1 MRFFLRRGVQDAPS
15 PGRSATLFRSTVR
28 GMGEVI
34 EKSDLVLVTGGAGF
48 IGSAVVACLLER
60 GFRNIRCLVRSSTP
74 PAKIAALASLAKGNE
89 LHIVRG
95 NLLSP
100 ADCLAAAEGA
110 KVIYHLAAGR
120 GEKSYPDAFLNSVV
134 VTRNLLDAS
143 VEHGGLRRFVNV
155 GSFVVYTNRTQEGS
169 GVLDETSQTETNGL
183 ARGEAYCFAKIKQ
196 DEILF
201 EYRRKYNLPVV
212 LVRPGAVYGPG
223 NLAISGR
230 VGIDTFGI
238 FLHLGGSSPI
248 PLSYIDNCA
257 DAIVAAGLAPGID
270 GEVFNVVDDDLPTS
284 RRFLSLY
291 KRNVRRF
298 PSWYVPKHASYLLCW
313 LWERY
318 SRRSQGQLP
327 PIFNLSRWHAL
338 WKKTAYSNEK
348 LKSRAGWQQRIP
360 TSEALQLYFAACRAE
375 ASRA

>member
-1 MRFFLRRGVQDAPS
+1 MF
-15 PGRSATLFRSTVR
+15 
-28 GMGEVI
+28 EVI
-34 EKSDLVLVTGGAGF
+34 EKNDLVLVTGGAGF
-48 IGSAVVACLLER
+48 IGSAVVASLLER
-60 GFRNIRCLVRSSTP
+60 GFRNIRCLVRPSTS
-74 PAKIAALASLAKGNE
+74 PAKIAALAALAPASK
-89 LHIVRG
+89 LHILRG

-100 ADCLAAAEGA
+100 ADCLAAADGA
-110 KVIYHLAAGR
+110 KLVYHLAAGR

-134 VTRNLLDAS
+134 VTRNLLDACGR
-143 VEHGGLRRFVNV
+143 HGEIRRLVNV
-155 GSFVVYTNRTQEGS
+155 GSFVVYTNRGKKES
-169 GVLDETSQTETNGL
+169 RMLDETCPTEPNGL
-183 ARGEAYCFAKIKQ
+183 ARGEAYCFAKVKQ
-196 DEILF
+196 DEMLF
-201 EYRRKYNLPVV
+201 EYRRKHNLPVV

-230 VGIDTFGI
+230 VGVDTFGI

-284 RRFLSLY
+284 RNFLRLY
-291 KRNVRRF
+291 KRHVRRF
-298 PSWYVPKHASYLLCW
+298 PSWYIPKHASYLLCW

-318 SRRSQGQLP
+318 NRQSQGQLP
-327 PIFNLSRWHAL
+327 PSFNLSRWHAL

-348 LKSRAGWQQRIP
+348 LKSCAGWQQKIP